1 MASPFS
7 ALQVAEASRPT
18 QAGVTFDLDR
28 ALESVVTLEAR
39 VPHDAYTAGILGV
52 ERAGAGVVIGEEG
65 LVLTI
70 GYLVTEADLVILTTN
85 DGRSIPAHAL
95 GFDFATGFGLVH
107 ALEPLNLPALPI
119 GDSRTLKPD
128 DAVIVAGGGGRAHA
142 TKAKIVAREPFAGYW
157 EYALDEA
164 LFTAPAHPHWSGA
177 ALIGPHGD
185 LLGVGSLQVEQA
197 IGRDRTRTVNM
208 MVPAELL
215 APVKDDLLHGRSSL
229 PARPWLGLYAQESGQ
244 NVVVV
249 GVAAGGPADRAEVR
263 AGDVIVAVNGCAV
276 DDLGHAWRRIW
287 AGGVAG
293 SRLELTLNREG
304 DVFDVSVRSV
314 DRSALMKRRNLH

>member
-7 ALQVAEASRPT
+7 ALQVSEASRPT
-18 QAGVTFDLDR
+18 QASVTFDLDR
-28 ALESVVTLEAR
+28 ALQSVVTLEAR
-39 VPHDAYTAGILGV
+39 VPHDAYTASLLGM

-85 DGRSIPAHAL
+85 DGRSVPAHAL
-95 GFDFATGFGLVH
+95 GYDFATGLGLVH

-119 GDSRTLKPD
+119 GDSRSLKAD

-142 TKAKIVAREPFAGYW
+142 TKARVISREPFAGYW

-177 ALIGPHGD
+177 ALIGPGGD
-185 LLGVGSLQVEQA
+185 LLGVGSLQVEQSL
-197 IGRDRTRTVNM
+197 GRDRTRTVNM

-215 APVKDDLLHGRSSL
+215 ASVKDDLLHGRHAQ
-229 PARPWLGLYAQESGQ
+229 PARPWLGLYAQEAGAG
-244 NVVVV
+244 VVVV
-249 GVAAGGPADRAEVR
+249 GVAGGGPADRAEVR
-263 AGDVIVAVNGCAV
+263 AGDVIVAVNGRAV
-276 DDLGHAWRRIW
+276 DGLGDAWRKIW
-287 AGGVAG
+287 SGGVAG

-314 DRSALMKRRNLH
+314 DRASLMKRRNLH